1 MSDGT
6 DDSGSS
12 FSWTAPSYGL
22 GGNFQTTPGLSTG
35 NLGDYSLGTNLGSVG
50 QGGTTGPSFGGTQLS
65 SSQQQNFLENLYK
78 SPTFG
83 DTGFSLANQKYGTL
97 ESPLL
102 GENEKVNWQ
111 NLGVMQKDLAKLPQI
126 TFGNPVENKQQ
137 DITSL
142 AEQAQKNGTTLASV
156 LGREPTR
163 DELSALSKGGYG
175 SMYGVNPNNLEGQ
188 NVDHMI
194 ASAKTSDFLGKAGN
208 FLLSAVM
215 PAPVSL
221 ALNGAKAYNEYQ
233 KTGDWK
239 QALATVMG
247 GTGGYTGAV
256 GQALQGNYG
265 NAVTSALS
273 KGGAAPLTSLLAG
286 TGVDAAQ
293 GKDVSKNLGG
303 LAGYSLGTS
312 VSPSYGGFGQAL
324 GRSFLSDLFKKK

>member
-12 FSWTAPSYGL
+12 FGWTAPSYGL

-126 TFGNPVENKQQ
+126 TFGTPQDANTGSVDWFSPGSTAYKWGLRNPGSEAAKNFFEHE
-137 DITSL
+137 TP
-142 AEQAQKNGTTLASV
+142 AE
-156 LGREPTR
+156 RDTR
-163 DELSALSKGGYG
+163 MQL
-175 SMYGVNPNNLEGQ
+175 
-188 NVDHMI
+188 VDN
-194 ASAKTSDFLGKAGN
+194 ALGKVSNAVMG
-208 FLLSAVM
+208 AVM

-247 GTGGYTGAV
+247 GTGGYAGAAA
-256 GQALQGNYG
+256 QALQGNYG

-273 KGGAAPLTSLLAG
+273 KGGATPLTSLLAG
-286 TGVDAAQ
+286 TGVDVAQ

-303 LAGYSLGTS
+303 LAGYSLGNS